1 MAMKRISGLL
11 VVVLL
16 LVGLCA
22 CEQSTEAQWREQ
34 YDLGVRFLSEG
45 NYEEAVIAFTAAI
58 EIDPNQE
65 ILYEK
70 LSEVYLQD
78 GDVSAALQILR
89 DGFKVTRSIHLQ
101 EVIDNLYARM
111 DLILGEYYLTEDW
124 VKADEW
130 TINGVPFWQAS
141 QNDVATAYAT
151 SWSSWK
157 PFPDGP
163 ETLHYNTQRSDFF
176 WDTEANVLQVMFFDN
191 HKHSNTAEGQAAADP
206 ILPSRGITTD
216 TNFESILQ
224 AVGLSAD
231 GISYVSKQFSDAE
244 ENVIA
249 VSIAADTEDYRATFS
264 GGWDDDEKQFRIDY
278 VFQSGMT
285 MSVNFLFGID
295 SNELDN
301 GSITLK
307 LE

>member
-1 MAMKRISGLL
+1 MP
-11 VVVLL
+11 
-16 LVGLCA
+16 
-22 CEQSTEAQWREQ
+22 
-34 YDLGVRFLSEG
+34 
-45 NYEEAVIAFTAAI
+45 FTAAI

-130 TINGVPFWQAS
+130 TIHGVPFWQAS

-176 WDTEANVLQVMFFDN
+176 WDTEANVLQVMF
-191 HKHSNTAEGQAAADP
+191 
-206 ILPSRGITTD
+206 LITTNIR
-216 TNFESILQ
+216 TQQKGKLQRIRFCHPVESRQIRILN
-224 AVGLSAD
+224 LF
-231 GISYVSKQFSDAE
+231 YKQL
-244 ENVIA
+244 
-249 VSIAADTEDYRATFS
+249 
-264 GGWDDDEKQFRIDY
+264 
-278 VFQSGMT
+278 VFQQT
-285 MSVNFLFGID
+285 VFPMSQNNFRMQKKML
-295 SNELDN
+295 
-301 GSITLK
+301 
-307 LE
+307 

>member
-1 MAMKRISGLL
+1 
-11 VVVLL
+11 
-16 LVGLCA
+16 
-22 CEQSTEAQWREQ
+22 
-34 YDLGVRFLSEG
+34 
-45 NYEEAVIAFTAAI
+45 
-58 EIDPNQE
+58 
-65 ILYEK
+65 
-70 LSEVYLQD
+70 
-78 GDVSAALQILR
+78 
-89 DGFKVTRSIHLQ
+89 
-101 EVIDNLYARM
+101 
-111 DLILGEYYLTEDW
+111 
-124 VKADEW
+124 
-130 TINGVPFWQAS
+130 
-141 QNDVATAYAT
+141 
-151 SWSSWK
+151 
-157 PFPDGP
+157 
-163 ETLHYNTQRSDFF
+163 
-176 WDTEANVLQVMFFDN
+176 MFFDN

-231 GISYVSKQFSDAE
+231 GISDVSKQFSDAE

-249 VSIAADTEDYRATFS
+249 VSIAAETEDYRATFS

>member
-1 MAMKRISGLL
+1 MTWVYGIYQRATMRKPLL
-11 VVVLL
+11 P
-16 LVGLCA
+16 
-22 CEQSTEAQWREQ
+22 
-34 YDLGVRFLSEG
+34 
-45 NYEEAVIAFTAAI
+45 FTAAI

-176 WDTEANVLQVMFFDN
+176 WDTEANVLQVMF
-191 HKHSNTAEGQAAADP
+191 
-206 ILPSRGITTD
+206 LITTNIR
-216 TNFESILQ
+216 TQQKGKLQRIRFCHPVESRQIRILNLFYKQ
-224 AVGLSAD
+224 LVFQQTVFPMSQ
-231 GISYVSKQFSDAE
+231 KQFSDAE

-249 VSIAADTEDYRATFS
+249 VSIAAETEDYRATFS